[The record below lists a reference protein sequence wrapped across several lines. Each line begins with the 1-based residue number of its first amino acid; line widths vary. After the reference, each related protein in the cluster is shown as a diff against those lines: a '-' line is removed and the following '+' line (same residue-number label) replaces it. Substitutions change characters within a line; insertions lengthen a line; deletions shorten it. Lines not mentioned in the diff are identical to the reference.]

1 MLIGFDGEAREA
13 YQDAVDRLE
22 GYGVTL
28 TLLSGV
34 EVEATLVGAD
44 MTADDA
50 ATILYVEAIDGDYVS
65 LQEIKKGQV
74 QRAVVTKIQVA

>member
-1 MLIGFDGEAREA
+1 MLIGFDGEAHED